1 MCNRQKSATLAVPM
15 TPEDR
20 ERLKEKA
27 EHIGLSPATYAR
39 VLIKRELNASEPVAA

>member
-1 MCNRQKSATLAVPM
+1 MAEDRKTTLAVPM
-15 TPEDR
+15 THQDR

-39 VLIKRELNASEPVAA
+39 VLIKRELNAAEPVAA